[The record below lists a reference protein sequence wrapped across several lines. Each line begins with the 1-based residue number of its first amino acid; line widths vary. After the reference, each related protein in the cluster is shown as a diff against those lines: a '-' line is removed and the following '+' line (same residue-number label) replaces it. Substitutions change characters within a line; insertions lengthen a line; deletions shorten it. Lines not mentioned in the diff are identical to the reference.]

1 MFDTPKRAL
10 ITGASSGIGAA
21 LALRIARRGTEVWL
35 CARRKE
41 KLQDEVR
48 RIEQAGGK
56 AHALELDVAD
66 ADATHARL
74 RRLDAEVGG
83 IDLAIANAGIGGD
96 YVMGDFAKMPWA
108 SIKNVFNTNLIGAI
122 ATLDAFVPGMVERG
136 HGQLVGVSSLAADI
150 NLPRGAAYN
159 ASKAGLT
166 HYLESADIDLR
177 RRGVPVTIVHPGFV
191 KTPMVDSL
199 KEATPFLMELDEAVE
214 IIDRAIQRKA
224 RLVRF
229 PFPLAAVTLSAN
241 ALPRALR
248 SWGVRMALKNAH
260 KGQ

>member
-21 LALRIARRGTEVWL
+21 LAGRIARRGTEVWL

-41 KLQDEVR
+41 KLDEEVR
-48 RIEQAGGK
+48 LIAQAGGR
-56 AHALELDVAD
+56 AHAIELDVAD
-66 ADATHARL
+66 ADVTHEKL
-74 RRLDAEVGG
+74 RQIDRDSGG
-83 IDLAIANAGIGGD
+83 IDLVIANAGIGGD
-96 YVMGDFAKMPWA
+96 YVMGDFASMPWT
-108 SIKNVFNTNLIGAI
+108 SIKKIFNTNLLGAI

-136 HGQLVGVSSLAADI
+136 YGQLVGISSLAADI

-159 ASKAGLT
+159 ASKAALT
-166 HYLESADIDLR
+166 HYLESADIELR
-177 RRGVPVTIVHPGFV
+177 AKGVPVTIVHPGFV
-191 KTPMVDSL
+191 RTAMADSL
-199 KEATPFLMELDEAVE
+199 KEATPFLVELDDAAD

-229 PFPLAAVTLSAN
+229 PYPLAAVTLTAN

-248 SWGVRMALKNAH
+248 SWGVRMALNNAR
-260 KGQ
+260 K

>member
-41 KLQDEVR
+41 KLDEEVR

-56 AHALELDVAD
+56 AHAVELDVAD

-74 RRLDAEVGG
+74 RRLDGEVGG
-83 IDLAIANAGIGGD
+83 IDLAIANAGIGGE

-108 SIKNVFNTNLIGAI
+108 STKNIFATNLLGAI

-136 HGQLVGVSSLAADI
+136 HGQLVGISSLAADI
-150 NLPRGAAYN
+150 NLPRGAACR
-159 ASKAGLT
+159 SPSST
-166 HYLESADIDLR
+166 
-177 RRGVPVTIVHPGFV
+177 PV
-191 KTPMVDSL
+191 S
-199 KEATPFLMELDEAVE
+199 
-214 IIDRAIQRKA
+214 
-224 RLVRF
+224 
-229 PFPLAAVTLSAN
+229 
-241 ALPRALR
+241 
-248 SWGVRMALKNAH
+248 
-260 KGQ
+260 

>member
-21 LALRIARRGTEVWL
+21 LAGRIARRGTEVWL
-35 CARRKE
+35 CARRQE
-41 KLQDEVR
+41 KLHEQVR
-48 RIEQAGGK
+48 LIEQAGGK

-66 ADATHARL
+66 ADTTHGKL
-74 RRLDAEVGG
+74 RRLDHETGG
-83 IDLAIANAGIGGD
+83 FDLVVANAGIGGD

-108 SIKNVFNTNLIGAI
+108 SIKNIFNTNLLGAI

-150 NLPRGAAYN
+150 HLPRGAAYN
-159 ASKAGLT
+159 ASKAALT
-166 HYLESADIDLR
+166 HYLESADIELR
-177 RRGVPVTIVHPGFV
+177 AKGVPVTIVHPGFV

-199 KEATPFLMELDEAVE
+199 KEATPFLVELDRAVE
-214 IIDRAIQRKA
+214 IIDRAIQRRA

-229 PFPLAAVTLSAN
+229 PFPLAAVTLTAN

-248 SWGVRMALKNAH
+248 SWGVRMALNNAR
-260 KGQ
+260 KD